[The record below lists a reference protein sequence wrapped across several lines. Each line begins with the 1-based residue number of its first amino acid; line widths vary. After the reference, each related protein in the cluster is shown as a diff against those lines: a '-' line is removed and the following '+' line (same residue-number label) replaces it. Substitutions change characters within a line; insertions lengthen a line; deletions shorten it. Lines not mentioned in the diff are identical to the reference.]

1 MLTFTIITIFP
12 EMFSS
17 LLGHS
22 ILKKAQEKGLISV
35 RLVDPRNFTTDK
47 HRMTDDYPYGG
58 GQGMVMKPEPLA
70 AAIED
75 VRGKWSPTGKPV
87 APSSTPVGRNPEQER
102 PGKVGA
108 RVEGSP
114 QARVILLSP
123 RGAVFN
129 QRHAARLA
137 QEKELVLVCGRY
149 EGVDERIKAFIDEEL
164 SIGDYTLSGGEPAAN
179 VVIDAVARL
188 VPGVLGNDSSAA
200 DESFVNGLLEYPQYT
215 RPEEFRGMRVPE
227 VLLSGDHE
235 RVRQWRREMSLR
247 LTRERRPDLL
257 ANAALAPAEKI
268 RAAAARAPLYV
279 ALLHHPVYDKNGQV
293 VTTAVTNM
301 DIHDI
306 ARSGCTY
313 GIKGF
318 YVATPVKALQK
329 LARKI
334 IEHWE
339 EGYGSQYNATR
350 KEALALARICD
361 TLDDAVIDIERET
374 GTQPLLVA
382 TSARPGSK
390 RASFTELQ
398 DMLISK
404 TRPILV
410 LFGTGWG
417 LTEEILSRSDYVL
430 EAIEG
435 TASYNHLSVRSAAAI
450 ILDRLVGRHR

>member
-1 MLTFTIITIFP
+1 MLSFTIITIFP
-12 EMFSS
+12 EMFASP
-17 LLGHS
+17 LGHS

-35 RLVDPRNFTTDK
+35 RLVDPRDFTTDK

-58 GQGMVMKPEPLA
+58 GQGMVMKPAPLV
-70 AAIED
+70 AAIEN
-75 VRGKWSPTGKPV
+75 VRSKSPD
-87 APSSTPVGRNPEQER
+87 
-102 PGKVGA
+102 
-108 RVEGSP
+108 
-114 QARVILLSP
+114 ARVILLSP
-123 RGAVFN
+123 QGQVFD
-129 QRHAARLA
+129 QRYAARLA

-149 EGVDERIKAFIDEEL
+149 EGVDERVKSFVDEEL
-164 SIGDYTLSGGEPAAN
+164 SVGDYTLSGGEPAAN

-188 VPGVLGNDSSAA
+188 IPGVLGNDSSAV

-215 RPEEFRGMRVPE
+215 RPEDFRSMKVPE

-235 RVRQWRREMSLR
+235 RVKRWRREMSLK

-257 ANAALAPAEKI
+257 EKASLPQGGKKSAPAM
-268 RAAAARAPLYV
+268 RAPIYV
-279 ALLHHPVYDKNGQV
+279 ALLHYPVYDKNGQV

-306 ARSGCTY
+306 ARAGKTY
-313 GIKGF
+313 GIQAF
-318 YVATPVKALQK
+318 YVVTPVKALQR

-361 TLDDAVIDIERET
+361 TLDDVLIDVERES
-374 GTQPLLVA
+374 GEKPLLVV
-382 TSARPGSK
+382 TSARVGEK
-390 RASFTELQ
+390 RASFAALR
-398 DMLISK
+398 DMLHNN
-404 TRPILV
+404 TRPFLI

-417 LTEEILSRSDYVL
+417 LTEAIFSTADYVL

-435 TASYNHLSVRSAAAI
+435 TSGYNHLSVRSAAAI
-450 ILDRLVGRHR
+450 VLDRLLGQS